1 MQEKDKQNTFLSLGE
16 LLERAAR
23 QCRAAERE
31 LRSFF
36 DEVPE
41 PEVLAYREMA
51 ERECELAEMLKTFA
65 RRAPETTLN
74 TRVQFTLD
82 CPERPAPQSA
92 HGAAQQMVEFNEDLV
107 ESLQE
112 QSRTM
117 TPDSVAESLET
128 LWRDTEALAR
138 QVSMTFLTMQDA

>member
-36 DEVPE
+36 DGVPE

-51 ERECELAEMLKTFA
+51 DRECELAEMLKTFA
-65 RRAPETTLN
+65 KRAPETTLN
-74 TRVQFTLD
+74 TRVQFTVE
-82 CPERPAPQSA
+82 CPERPAPQSVY
-92 HGAAQQMVEFNEDLV
+92 GAAQQMVEFNEDLV

-112 QSRTM
+112 QSRMT

-138 QVSMTFLTMQDA
+138 QISMTLLTMQDT